1 MIRNTTQNLLMMWA
15 VWFLTIVT
23 ATAQVNKNRQ
33 DIEKFIPE
41 KSTPVIFSVDPR
53 TNKVEDIFIKKTN
66 SEQQLYDLKAE
77 CYRCQYYV
85 GRLDGKYKLSSL
97 RLIPEK
103 EAVLT
108 IHTTE
113 NLMPGEKF
121 YPGDNFI
128 PGTEFELAGIKTT
141 VVANKNGTFQVKAH

>member
-1 MIRNTTQNLLMMWA
+1 MWA
-15 VWFLTIVT
+15 VWFLTLVT
-23 ATAQVNKNRQ
+23 ATAQVNTSSR
-33 DIEKFIPE
+33 DIEKFVPE

-53 TNKVEDIFIKKTN
+53 TNKVEDIYIKKAN

-85 GRLDGKYKLSSL
+85 GRLEGNFKVSSL
-97 RLIPEK
+97 RLIPAR

-108 IHTTE
+108 INTTE
-113 NLMPGEKF
+113 NMMPGEKY
-121 YPGDNFI
+121 YPGDDLK

-141 VVANKNGTFQVKAH
+141 VVANKDGTFKVKAQ

>member
-1 MIRNTTQNLLMMWA
+1 MKTTQRILAIMA

-23 ATAQVNKNRQ
+23 ATAQSNENSRN
-33 DIEKFIPE
+33 IEKFVPE
-41 KSTPVIFSVDPR
+41 ESTQVIFSVDPR
-53 TNKVEDIFIKKTN
+53 TNKIEDIYIKKAN

-85 GRLDGKYKLSSL
+85 GRLEGKYKLSSL
-97 RLIPEK
+97 RLIPAR

-108 IHTTE
+108 IHTKE
-113 NLMPGEKF
+113 NLMPGEK
-121 YPGDNFI
+121 YKPGDDLI

-141 VVANKNGTFQVKAH
+141 VVANKEGTFQVRAQ

>member
-1 MIRNTTQNLLMMWA
+1 MIRNITQNLILMWA
-15 VWFLTIVT
+15 VWFLTSVT
-23 ATAQVNKNRQ
+23 ATAQVNNNNR

-41 KSTPVIFSVDPR
+41 KSTSVIFSVDPR

-85 GRLDGKYKLSSL
+85 GRLEGEYKVSSL
-97 RLIPEK
+97 RLIPAK
-103 EAVLT
+103 EAILT
-108 IHTTE
+108 IHTRE

-121 YPGDNFI
+121 YPGENFL

-141 VVANKNGTFQVKAH
+141 VVANQEGTFKVKAH